1 MESITSNRYVNLLK
15 NSGFKAVFGDENNKD
30 VIVGVPVQEHRRD
43 GGRRELEQGHILA
56 ALLQGL

>member
-1 MESITSNRYVNLLK
+1 MENITSNRYVNLLK

-43 GGRRELEQGHILA
+43 GG
-56 ALLQGL
+56 